1 MSGMVERGGAPVGYL
16 SDLGPVEAG
25 AVLYLRLWN
34 DGDDAR
40 SEVWNNFARH
50 LGTTEGRHALGAFE
64 DLCDLCARHCRRPL
78 MRHHVTCKCLGA
90 DESCFATFIGYASEG
105 RREDALL
112 LAMTLVR
119 PDMAPILAAL
129 AEDFGLALRRMT
141 SRTAAGT
148 PRKAGPNINR
158 TLH

>member
-16 SDLGPVEAG
+16 SELGPVEAG

-34 DGDDAR
+34 DGDASR
-40 SEVWNNFARH
+40 SEVWNDFARH
-50 LGTTEGRHALGAFE
+50 LGAAEGRQALGAFE
-64 DLCDLCARHCRRPL
+64 ELCALCARHCRRPL

-105 RREDALL
+105 QREDALL

-119 PDMAPILAAL
+119 PDMAPILAGL

-141 SRTAAGT
+141 CRTPAGT
-148 PRKAGPNINR
+148 SRKAGPNTPR